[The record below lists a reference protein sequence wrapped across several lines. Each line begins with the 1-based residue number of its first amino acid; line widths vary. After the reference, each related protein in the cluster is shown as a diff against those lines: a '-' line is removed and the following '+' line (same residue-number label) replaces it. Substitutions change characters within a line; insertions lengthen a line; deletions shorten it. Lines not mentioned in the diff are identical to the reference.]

1 MGDREQ
7 NESEEAAGDMP
18 YKQVKTIRVELL
30 LIFFFPLLTTTL
42 VLVNGLFVILM
53 GHHQGMSMYCTY
65 MTPFLCFDNTCMR

>member
-7 NESEEAAGDMP
+7 NESEEAAGDMA

-53 GHHQGMSMYCTY
+53 GYHQGMSMYCTY
-65 MTPFLCFDNTCMR
+65 VYDSLSLF

>member
-7 NESEEAAGDMP
+7 NESEEAAAGDMP

-53 GHHQGMSMYCTY
+53 GYTQGMSVYCT
-65 MTPFLCFDNTCMR
+65 

>member
-18 YKQVKTIRVELL
+18 HKQVKTIRVELL

-53 GHHQGMSMYCTY
+53 GYTQGMSVYCT
-65 MTPFLCFDNTCMR
+65 